1 MINEEFSGGLS
12 GSGGCAAD
20 RHSLAVGYDRSR
32 RTLFRKRY
40 ALCCRHCDLWLP
52 EPPRLRG
59 SEGYGMRHGITAPPG
74 PAGLRPGP

>member
-1 MINEEFSGGLS
+1 MISEEFSGRLS
-12 GSGGCAAD
+12 RSGGCEGD
-20 RHSLAVGYDRSR
+20 RHSLVVAAGRSW

-59 SEGYGMRHGITAPPG
+59 SWSYGSGHGIMAPPG
-74 PAGLRPGP
+74 PAGLRRGP